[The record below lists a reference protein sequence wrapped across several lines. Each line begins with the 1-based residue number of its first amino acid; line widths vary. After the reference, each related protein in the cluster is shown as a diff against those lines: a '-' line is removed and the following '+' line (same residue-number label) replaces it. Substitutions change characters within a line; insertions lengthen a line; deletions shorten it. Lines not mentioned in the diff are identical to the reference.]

1 MYYLSLKLMQIPCEY
16 SPSKVCAD
24 LSDKWDDQDS
34 PVQRSIRTL
43 SELVG
48 VPVNIDLEATKLWNQ
63 LQKYYPDGDTFVATI
78 TSIVRSW
85 TEALTSR
92 LENNDNSSW
101 MEDFLS
107 KVGGAVKARVETISS
122 CQVQTYWENGTSAF
136 VIAIPLASPPYF
148 AASSYFESDL
158 SKIFNKDSR
167 STDGVDD
174 KDWANMN
181 LPFRGK
187 ENAQIQSMALPSLD
201 MLPRPEIL
209 FASHTPY
216 QILIKTI
223 HSGIVVYGSHQP
235 SLELLASY
243 LGKNTKTMKN
253 DTRKPNRPSQFESS
267 EVISATPPIAIHA
280 V

>member
-1 MYYLSLKLMQIPCEY
+1 MQIPCEY

-48 VPVNIDLEATKLWNQ
+48 VPVNINLEATKLWNQ

-107 KVGGAVKARVETISS
+107 KVGGAVKARVEVIWYFQSS
-122 CQVQTYWENGTSAF
+122 NAKSRFKAKTKYLN
-136 VIAIPLASPPYF
+136 
-148 AASSYFESDL
+148 SDDI
-158 SKIFNKDSR
+158 K
-167 STDGVDD
+167 
-174 KDWANMN
+174 
-181 LPFRGK
+181 
-187 ENAQIQSMALPSLD
+187 LPSSD
-201 MLPRPEIL
+201 I
-209 FASHTPY
+209 
-216 QILIKTI
+216 
-223 HSGIVVYGSHQP
+223 
-235 SLELLASY
+235 
-243 LGKNTKTMKN
+243 LGKRN
-253 DTRKPNRPSQFESS
+253 
-267 EVISATPPIAIHA
+267 ISFRHRHTTCVTTILCCLI
-280 V
+280 VF